1 VKKIDAIVLDLD
13 GTLLTSEKKILA
25 RTKDILYKFAE
36 KGTKIIIATGRTYTS
51 LREYKIM
58 LGFDTPVVCFN
69 GAKVVDGRSEEII
82 FEYPLEE
89 KEVRAIIDLSRKHK
103 LHLNLYQNEVWY
115 VENEGEEV
123 GIYREISGLD
133 YEYKDFDTFDD
144 YKMTKALF
152 VGENRKLKELE
163 KDIEEILNS
172 DVNKAYSKLFFLELF
187 NNKVN
192 KGETLKRLFDMNGI
206 NIENVIAF
214 GDGMNDVEMLSMVG
228 EGVVMGN
235 APDQVKEAVGN
246 RICGTN
252 DEDGIAFYLEQY
264 L

>member
-1 VKKIDAIVLDLD
+1 MKKIDAIVLDLD
-13 GTLLTSEKKILA
+13 GTLLTSEKKILD

-69 GAKVVDGRSEEII
+69 GAKVVDGRSEEIV

-89 KEVRAIIDLSRKHK
+89 EEVKELISLSRKHK

-115 VENEGEEV
+115 VESEGEEV
-123 GIYREISGLD
+123 EIYKGISGLD
-133 YEYKDFDTFDD
+133 YEYKDFDTFKD
-144 YKMTKALF
+144 YEMTKALF
-152 VGENRKLKELE
+152 VGENSKLKKLE
-163 KDIEEILNS
+163 EDIEKILDS
-172 DVNKAYSKLFFLELF
+172 KVNKAYSKLFFLELF

-192 KGETLKRLFDMNGI
+192 KGETLARLFHMNDIDI
-206 NIENVIAF
+206 NNVIAF
-214 GDGMNDVEMLSMVG
+214 GDGMNDVEMLRMVG

-235 APDQVKEAVGN
+235 APEEVKSAVGKN
-246 RICGTN
+246 VCGNN
-252 DEDGIAFYLEQY
+252 DENGIAFYLEQY

>member
-1 VKKIDAIVLDLD
+1 
-13 GTLLTSEKKILA
+13 
-25 RTKDILYKFAE
+25 
-36 KGTKIIIATGRTYTS
+36 
-51 LREYKIM
+51 M
-58 LGFDTPVVCFN
+58 
-69 GAKVVDGRSEEII
+69 EEII